1 MTPLAI
7 LSLHLRAAPLGRA
20 AAVETPYLHLDC
32 AAGER
37 SMPPPTSQR
46 AALGF
51 GGGADIRPRAGAR
64 RASDLAHEMTGELAA
79 SMTQPMVERVGRIL
93 HCQATLDEEILSSAC
108 LRIGFSHFP
117 RQSAAVTLGQAGTS
131 AFIGALQLA
140 ASLGADEGQLFVV
153 SAADKWLPPFDT
165 GLAPLV
171 QYGDAAAAACIGHA
185 HPGRP
190 ALAVIEAIATGW
202 QREPAALWERSPE
215 ATREAMAAMVA
226 GLIRTLMRQQGVAA
240 GSLAG
245 VIGEA
250 YGSALSTRVLEAAGL
265 PLALVEQTPP
275 EHHLSSADFVHCL
288 LRGVR
293 AAAISGSQGRYLM
306 WSASPCGA
314 AGAALVR
321 CHPHAVAVRGAGA
334 ADLSA
339 SIF

>member
-7 LSLHLRAAPLGRA
+7 LALQLRAAPLGSVTA
-20 AAVETPYLHLDC
+20 GETPYLHLDC

-37 SMPPPTSQR
+37 SMLPPASQR
-46 AALGF
+46 ATLGF
-51 GGGADIRPRAGAR
+51 GGGGEIRPRAGAR
-64 RASDLAHEMTGELAA
+64 RASDLAHEITGEMAA
-79 SMTQPMVERVGRIL
+79 SMPQPMVERVGRIL

-131 AFIGALQLA
+131 AFISALQLA
-140 ASLGADEGQLFVV
+140 ASLGADEDQLFVV

-171 QYGDAAAAACIGHA
+171 QYGDAAAAACIGYA
-185 HPGRP
+185 RPDRP

-202 QREPAALWERSPE
+202 QPEPAVIWERSPE

-226 GLIRTLMRQQGVAA
+226 ELIRTLMRQHGIDA
-240 GSLAG
+240 GMLTG

-250 YGSALSTRVLEAAGL
+250 YGSALSARVLEAAGL
-265 PLALVEQTPP
+265 PPALAEQTPP

-288 LRGVR
+288 LRGAR
-293 AAAISGSQGRYLM
+293 AAAMAGSPGRYLM

-334 ADLSA
+334 VDLSA